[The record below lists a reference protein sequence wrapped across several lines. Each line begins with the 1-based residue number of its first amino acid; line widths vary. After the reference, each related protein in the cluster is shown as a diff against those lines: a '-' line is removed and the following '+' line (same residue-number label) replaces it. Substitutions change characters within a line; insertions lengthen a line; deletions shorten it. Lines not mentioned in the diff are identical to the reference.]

1 MNLNMKFLDL
11 LQKVN
16 DFLHRTLGLNTVT
29 LELQVFINSRRYKK
43 DVVDDNEIV
52 FTDDEGFD
60 FVQ

>member
-1 MNLNMKFLDL
+1 MSFLDL

>member
-1 MNLNMKFLDL
+1 MSFLDL

-16 DFLHRTLGLNTVT
+16 DFLHENLGLNTVT
-29 LELQVFINSRRYKK
+29 LELQVFINSRRFRK

-52 FTDDEGFD
+52 FTDDEGFE

>member
-11 LQKVN
+11 LQKAN
-16 DFLHRTLGLNTVT
+16 DYLLEQIGLNTVT
-29 LELQVFINSRRYKK
+29 LELQVFINSRRFKK
-43 DVVDDNEIV
+43 DVVDENEIL